1 MPDNLSPEEQ
11 TLISNIEA
19 LLAQLK
25 QSATGAA
32 AGAAAPEVTA
42 SVDAPPADPAAAPAA
57 EDPAKKN
64 LDQIANK
71 SSEGATAD
79 DSAEQRL
86 DDMPEEALANVD
98 EVAKTH
104 LRQLVKKGKIIITTP
119 DRINKSY
126 GTRITAIAKSVQMLA
141 QVVKG
146 VMADQEETME
156 AVKGVLEGM
165 GVADTIQKSLQAQRQ
180 SGVATQVNKSQPI
193 INPDQQTL
201 IDLLQK
207 GMSVAK
213 AAEHAPAQVGV
224 ADRNGVRKSLAD
236 IMPQLAGQ

>member
-1 MPDNLSPEEQ
+1 MPDLSPEEQ
-11 TLISNIEA
+11 TLVSNIEA

-42 SVDAPPADPAAAPAA
+42 SVDAPPVDPAAPAAA
-57 EDPAKKN
+57 EDPAKKT
-64 LDQIANK
+64 LDQVAAK

-79 DSAEQRL
+79 DTAEQRL
-86 DDMPEEALANVD
+86 DDMPEEALSNID

-104 LRQLVKKGKIIITTP
+104 LRALVKKGKIVITTP

-126 GTRITAIAKSVQMLA
+126 GTRISAIAKSVQMLA

-156 AVKGVLEGM
+156 AVKGVLEGL
-165 GVADTIQKSLQAQRQ
+165 GVSDTIQKSMAAQRQ
-180 SGVATQVNKSQPI
+180 NGTAAQVNKSQPI
-193 INPDQQTL
+193 INPDQQAL
-201 IDLLQK
+201 FDLLQK

-213 AAEHAPAQVGV
+213 AAEHAPAQIGV
-224 ADRNGVRKSLAD
+224 ADRSGVRKSLAGV
-236 IMPQLAGQ
+236 MSQLAGQ